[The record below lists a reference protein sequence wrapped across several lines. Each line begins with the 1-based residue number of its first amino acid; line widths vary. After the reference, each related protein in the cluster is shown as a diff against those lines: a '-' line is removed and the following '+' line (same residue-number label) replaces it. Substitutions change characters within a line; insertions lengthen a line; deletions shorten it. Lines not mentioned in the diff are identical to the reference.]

1 MKRALIAAFLILVSL
16 PLLYAMSQLPQHG
29 SATSPAYTHIAPRYL
44 ERGPEEA
51 GAENVVTDVI
61 LNYRGFD
68 TNGEVTVIFTS
79 LAAVL
84 AVLLAGREGDDR
96 SASEPCDT
104 TAPGVSPVSS
114 FVVRLLSP
122 FVAIFAVYVVMN
134 GHISPGG
141 GFQGGT
147 VFGALLILA
156 TVVLGKAT
164 AQKLQPARIRGLLQ
178 AAAPLTFIAV
188 GVVGLI
194 MFGDYLA
201 FPKTAALAWM
211 RTLWLIV
218 IEVGIGVGGA
228 SIISAIFWQMGGDR

>member
-1 MKRALIAAFLILVSL
+1 MKRTVVLVLLIIVAL
-16 PLLYAMSQLPQHG
+16 PLLYVMSQLPTHG

-84 AVLLAGREGDDR
+84 AVLLAGRAGDNR
-96 SASEPCDT
+96 SASRHEDVARP
-104 TAPGVSPVSS
+104 ASLVSQ
-114 FVVRLLSP
+114 FVVRLLAP
-122 FVAIFAVYVVMN
+122 FVALFAVYVILN

-147 VFGALLILA
+147 VLGALVIVL
-156 TVVLGKAT
+156 TVVLGRDV
-164 AQKLQPARIRGLLQ
+164 AQTLQPVRITKLLQ

-188 GVVGLI
+188 GVAGLV
-194 MFGDYLA
+194 MFGTYLA
-201 FPKTAALAWM
+201 FPRAESLAWL
-211 RTLWLIV
+211 RTTWLVV
-218 IEVGIGVGGA
+218 IEIGIGVGGA
-228 SIISAIFWQMGGDR
+228 SILSAIFWQMGADE